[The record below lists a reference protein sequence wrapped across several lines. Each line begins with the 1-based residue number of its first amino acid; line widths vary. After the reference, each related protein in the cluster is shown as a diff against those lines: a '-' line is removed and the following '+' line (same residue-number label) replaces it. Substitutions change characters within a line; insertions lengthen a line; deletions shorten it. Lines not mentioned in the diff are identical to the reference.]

1 MSDRKVVLKMVM
13 SLDGFVTS
21 PDGTH
26 EWMFEWFGDDSG
38 EWNRRALEEAGVH
51 AMGRRSYEIMGPH
64 WAASEGPIA
73 TAMNE
78 KPKAVFS
85 RTLEKAE
92 WGPAEIFGGDLGA
105 EIADLKARD
114 DEGTVLVHGGPDFA
128 KSLTRLGL
136 VDEYQLT
143 TVPIAIGAG
152 HSPFAE
158 LREHLKLD
166 VVEEERFQ
174 SGALAQILVPKHE
187 RPPEAAASR
196 AWLRAM
202 QDTSDHAGAAG
213 ALDVIPRS
221 MAPALHPSG
230 SRNQPRLCFRVN
242 RAVPAW
248 AAPHRS
254 PYGRMRM
261 IVFPLR
267 RSVGLRAAT
276 ASSRVA
282 TMAMLVR
289 SRPSRTR

>member
-26 EWMFEWFGDDSG
+26 EWMFEWFGGDSG
-38 EWNRRALEEAGVH
+38 ERNRRALDAAGVH

-85 RTLEKAE
+85 RTLEQTT
-92 WGPAEIFGGDLGA
+92 WGPAEIFGDDLPAAIA
-105 EIADLKARD
+105 ELKARD
-114 DEGTVLVHGGPDFA
+114 DEGTILVHGGPDFA

-152 HSPFAE
+152 LSPFADLE
-158 LREHLKLD
+158 AHLKLD

-174 SGALAQILVPKHE
+174 SGALAQILVP
-187 RPPEAAASR
+187 
-196 AWLRAM
+196 
-202 QDTSDHAGAAG
+202 
-213 ALDVIPRS
+213 RS
-221 MAPALHPSG
+221 
-230 SRNQPRLCFRVN
+230 
-242 RAVPAW
+242 
-248 AAPHRS
+248 
-254 PYGRMRM
+254 
-261 IVFPLR
+261 
-267 RSVGLRAAT
+267 
-276 ASSRVA
+276 
-282 TMAMLVR
+282 
-289 SRPSRTR
+289 